1 MYIIPYFLEN
11 EAKKLL
17 KVKLSEFIN
26 DVTTDL
32 LDNIFRYNSDNK
44 YENLMLNLEKSTRK
58 NILKVIVDTFKILDD
73 LYLKSDDRKKQFN
86 ICVKKCHRSIVTIFG
101 ILEFDR
107 VYYYDKNDR
116 KKHFYF
122 IDSLFHLPEY
132 DRYDKI
138 IKGIAIDNAI
148 ATNQKKGAET
158 TSNQINSI
166 LSYLNNNQPIN
177 ISRQDI
183 YNWLDKWNV
192 PNIEYSVIESD
203 SDTLYI
209 MIDEKYI
216 HEQLKIYFKEDTK
229 IETKTT
235 EQIKKEFTNFMNWL
249 SNPNK
254 QLLLPITK
262 TKSKNFIMSKAFIT
276 FTDIITK
283 GKRRILNNK
292 FTFLTTGKNPW
303 NEFMDTIPKIFDFKK
318 FKNIKVLS
326 DAGSWI
332 LAGTSNLKLFCE
344 NVIIP
349 CLCEFHVKQKI
360 NRSTKDE
367 TLRKKLWECIDNDD
381 KTSFCSIFKTILK
394 DKDSKRTKTL
404 KSYRHYIISHWNS
417 IKEMK
422 KSKYKSSM
430 ESHISHD
437 IAKPFSYEPK
447 AYSTRHIQKL
457 VKLQEYKLNG
467 INILN
472 LYLNSCNNQ
481 KVTTIKK
488 EQLSFSIFD
497 NHSSNL
503 PALNSTD
510 FKISHLFRVL
520 TS

>member
-1 MYIIPYFLEN
+1 MYILPYFLEN
-11 EAKKLL
+11 EARNLL
-17 KVKLSEFIN
+17 KTKLSKIVS
-26 DVTTDL
+26 DVTDEL
-32 LDNIFRYNSDNK
+32 INNIFRYSSDNK
-44 YENLMLNLEKSTRK
+44 YENFMLNLEETTRK
-58 NILKVIVDTFKILDD
+58 NILKIIVETFQILDN
-73 LYLKSDDRKKQFN
+73 LYLKSESRKKQFN
-86 ICVKKCHRSIVTIFG
+86 ICVSKCHRSIITIFG
-101 ILEFDR
+101 ILDFDR

-122 IDSLFHLPEY
+122 IDMLFHLPAY

-138 IKGIAIDNAI
+138 VKGMAIDNAI
-148 ATNQKKGAET
+148 ATNQKRGAKI

-166 LSYLNNNQPIN
+166 LSYIDDNQQVI

-183 YNWLDKWNV
+183 YNWIDKWKV
-192 PNIEYSVIESD
+192 PNIEYPSIETD
-203 SDTLYI
+203 SNTLYI

-216 HEQLKIYFKEDTK
+216 HEQLKIYFKDEEK

-235 EQIKKEFTNFMNWL
+235 EQIKEEFNSFVNWL
-249 SNPNK
+249 NNPNK
-254 QLLLPITK
+254 QLLLPAPK
-262 TKSKNFIMSKAFIT
+262 TKSRNFIMSKAFVT

-292 FTFLTTGKNPW
+292 FTFLTTSKNPW
-303 NEFMDTIPKIFDFKK
+303 NEFMDTIPKIFFFFS

-367 TLRKKLWECIDNDD
+367 TLRKKLWESIDNDD
-381 KTSFCSIFKTILK
+381 KISFCSIFKTILK

-404 KSYRHYIISHWNS
+404 KSYRHYIIAHWNA

-457 VKLQEYKLNG
+457 IKLQEYKLNG

-472 LYLNSCNNQ
+472 LYLNSSDNNEI
-481 KVTTIKK
+481 VTIKK

-510 FKISHLFRVL
+510 IKISHLLRTL
-520 TS
+520 TA

>member
-1 MYIIPYFLEN
+1 MYILPYFLEN
-11 EAKKLL
+11 EARNLL
-17 KVKLSEFIN
+17 KTKLSKIVS
-26 DVTTDL
+26 DVTDEL
-32 LDNIFRYNSDNK
+32 INNIFRYSSDNK
-44 YENLMLNLEKSTRK
+44 YENFMLNLEETTRK
-58 NILKVIVDTFKILDD
+58 NILKIIVETFQILDN
-73 LYLKSDDRKKQFN
+73 LYLKSESRKKQFN
-86 ICVKKCHRSIVTIFG
+86 ICVSKCHRSIITIFG
-101 ILEFDR
+101 ILDFDR

-122 IDSLFHLPEY
+122 IDMLFHLPAY

-138 IKGIAIDNAI
+138 VKGMAIDNAI
-148 ATNQKKGAET
+148 ATNQKRGAKI

-166 LSYLNNNQPIN
+166 LSYIDDNQQVI

-183 YNWLDKWNV
+183 YNWIDKWKV
-192 PNIEYSVIESD
+192 PNIEYPSIETD
-203 SDTLYI
+203 SNTLYI

-216 HEQLKIYFKEDTK
+216 HEQLKIYFKDEEK

-235 EQIKKEFTNFMNWL
+235 EQIKEEFNSFVNWL
-249 SNPNK
+249 NNPNK
-254 QLLLPITK
+254 QLLLPAPK
-262 TKSKNFIMSKAFIT
+262 TKSRNFIMSKAFFT

-292 FTFLTTGKNPW
+292 FTFLTTSKNPW
-303 NEFMDTIPKIFDFKK
+303 NEFMDTIPKIFDFKS

-367 TLRKKLWECIDNDD
+367 TLRKKLWESIDNDD
-381 KTSFCSIFKTILK
+381 KISFCSIFKTILK

-404 KSYRHYIISHWNS
+404 KSYRHYIIAHWNA

-457 VKLQEYKLNG
+457 IKLQEYKLNG

-472 LYLNSCNNQ
+472 LYLNSSDNNEI
-481 KVTTIKK
+481 VTIKK

-510 FKISHLFRVL
+510 IKISHLLRTL
-520 TS
+520 TA

>member
-1 MYIIPYFLEN
+1 MYMIPYFLEN
-11 EAKKLL
+11 EARNLL
-17 KVKLSEFIN
+17 KTKLSKIVN
-26 DVTTDL
+26 DVTNEL
-32 LDNIFRYNSDNK
+32 INNIFSYSSDNK
-44 YENLMLNLEKSTRK
+44 YENFMLNLEETTRK
-58 NILKVIVDTFKILDD
+58 NILNIIVETFQILDN
-73 LYLKSDDRKKQFN
+73 LYLKSESRQKQFN
-86 ICVKKCHRSIVTIFG
+86 ICVSKCHRSIITIFG
-101 ILEFDR
+101 ILDFDR

-122 IDSLFHLPEY
+122 IDTLFHLPAY

-138 IKGIAIDNAI
+138 VKGIAIDNAI

-166 LSYLNNNQPIN
+166 LSYIDDNQQIN

-183 YNWLDKWNV
+183 YNWIEKWNV
-192 PNIEYSVIESD
+192 PNMEYSPIDSN

-216 HEQLKIYFKEDTK
+216 HEQLKIYFKE
-229 IETKTT
+229 ETKTET
-235 EQIKKEFTNFMNWL
+235 KTIEQIKSEFENFTNWL
-249 SNPNK
+249 NNPHK
-254 QLLLPITK
+254 LLLLPAPK
-262 TKSKNFIMSKAFIT
+262 TKSRNFIMSKAFVT

-292 FTFLTTGKNPW
+292 FTFLTTSKNPW
-303 NEFMDTIPKIFDFKK
+303 NEFMDTIPKIFDFKS

-367 TLRKKLWECIDNDD
+367 TLRKKLWESINNDD
-381 KTSFCSIFKTILK
+381 KTTFCSIFKNILK

-404 KSYRHYIISHWNS
+404 KSYRHYIITHWNA

-457 VKLQEYKLNG
+457 IKLQEYKLNG

-472 LYLNSCNNQ
+472 LYLNSSDNNEI
-481 KVTTIKK
+481 VTIKK

-503 PALNSTD
+503 PALNSID
-510 FKISHLFRVL
+510 LPISHLLRSL

>member
-26 DVTTDL
+26 EITNDL

-44 YENLMLNLEKSTRK
+44 YENLMLNFEESTRK
-58 NILKVIVDTFKILDD
+58 SILKVIVDTFKILDN
-73 LYLKSDDRKKQFN
+73 LYLKSNDRKKQFN

-122 IDSLFHLPEY
+122 IDTLFQLPEY

-192 PNIEYSVIESD
+192 PNIEYSVIESE

-216 HEQLKIYFKEDTK
+216 HEQLKTYFKGDTK

-254 QLLLPITK
+254 QLLLPAPK
-262 TKSKNFIMSKAFIT
+262 AKSRNFIMSKAFVT

-303 NEFMDTIPKIFDFKK
+303 NEFMDTISKIFDFKK

-367 TLRKKLWECIDNDD
+367 SLRKKLWECIDNDD
-381 KTSFCSIFKTILK
+381 KTSFYSIFKTILK
-394 DKDSKRTKTL
+394 DKDSKRTKIL

-437 IAKPFSYEPK
+437 IAKFFSYEPK

-457 VKLQEYKLNG
+457 IKLQEYKLNG

-481 KVTTIKK
+481 EVSTIKK

-497 NHSSNL
+497 NYSSNL
-503 PALNSTD
+503 LALNSTD
-510 FKISHLFRVL
+510 FKISHLFRIL
-520 TS
+520 TA

>member
-1 MYIIPYFLEN
+1 
-11 EAKKLL
+11 
-17 KVKLSEFIN
+17 
-26 DVTTDL
+26 
-32 LDNIFRYNSDNK
+32 
-44 YENLMLNLEKSTRK
+44 
-58 NILKVIVDTFKILDD
+58 
-73 LYLKSDDRKKQFN
+73 
-86 ICVKKCHRSIVTIFG
+86 
-101 ILEFDR
+101 
-107 VYYYDKNDR
+107 
-116 KKHFYF
+116 
-122 IDSLFHLPEY
+122 
-132 DRYDKI
+132 
-138 IKGIAIDNAI
+138 
-148 ATNQKKGAET
+148 
-158 TSNQINSI
+158 
-166 LSYLNNNQPIN
+166 
-177 ISRQDI
+177 
-183 YNWLDKWNV
+183 
-192 PNIEYSVIESD
+192 
-203 SDTLYI
+203 

-254 QLLLPITK
+254 QLLLPVPK

-303 NEFMDTIPKIFDFKK
+303 NEFMDTISKIFDFKK

-326 DAGSWI
+326 D
-332 LAGTSNLKLFCE
+332 AGTSNLKLFCE

-367 TLRKKLWECIDNDD
+367 SLRKKLWECIDNDD
-381 KTSFCSIFKTILK
+381 KTSFYSIFKTIFK

-404 KSYRHYIISHWNS
+404 KSYHHYIISHWDS

-422 KSKYKSSM
+422 KSKYKFSM

-437 IAKPFSYEPK
+437 IARPFSYEPK
-447 AYSTRHIQKL
+447 AYPTRHIQKL
-457 VKLQEYKLNG
+457 IKLQEYKLNG

-481 KVTTIKK
+481 EVTTIKK

-503 PALNSTD
+503 PALNSTN

-520 TS
+520 TA